1 LTAIK
6 VTCGTL
12 PENAMEFRGQG
23 KANPTV
29 SRRAPWLVPLTLLFV
44 QPAAAIDPE
53 SAFRGKRLAEANCA
67 DCHAIAQVDESLDP
81 SAPPFRS
88 MGRRRDLAAL
98 RIEMTGDLFLR
109 HAVMPDFEPDAK
121 QADDIVTYMESI
133 QD

>member
-1 LTAIK
+1 
-6 VTCGTL
+6 
-12 PENAMEFRGQG
+12 M
-23 KANPTV
+23 
-29 SRRAPWLVPLTLLFV
+29 SRRTPWLLMLTLALA

-81 SAPPFRS
+81 AAPPFRA
-88 MGRRRDLAAL
+88 MAKRRDLATL
-98 RIEMTGDLFLR
+98 RTEMTGDLFLR

>member
-1 LTAIK
+1 
-6 VTCGTL
+6 
-12 PENAMEFRGQG
+12 M
-23 KANPTV
+23 
-29 SRRAPWLVPLTLLFV
+29 SRRTLWLLLLALALV

-53 SAFRGKRLAEANCA
+53 SAFRGKRLAEVNCA

-81 SAPPFRS
+81 AAPPFRT
-88 MGRRRDLAAL
+88 MAQRRDLATL
-98 RIEMTGDLFLR
+98 RAEMTGDLFLR

>member
-1 LTAIK
+1 MSKRMPWVLLLTVA
-6 VTCGTL
+6 V
-12 PENAMEFRGQG
+12 A
-23 KANPTV
+23 
-29 SRRAPWLVPLTLLFV
+29 
-44 QPAAAIDPE
+44 QPAAAFDPE

-81 SAPPFRS
+81 AAPPFRA
-88 MGRRRDLAAL
+88 MARRRDLATL
-98 RIEMTGDLFLR
+98 RTEMTGDLFLR

>member
-1 LTAIK
+1 M
-6 VTCGTL
+6 
-12 PENAMEFRGQG
+12 P
-23 KANPTV
+23 
-29 SRRAPWLVPLTLLFV
+29 RRTPWLLLLTLAFA
-44 QPAAAIDPE
+44 QPAAAFDAE

-81 SAPPFRS
+81 AAPPFRA
-88 MGRRRDLAAL
+88 MAQRRDLATL
-98 RIEMTGDLFLR
+98 RTEMTGDLCLR